1 MDTQKAL
8 KWITDA
14 LGVQDR
20 VVSLDD
26 TRDSVAEWD
35 SLGKVLLLSRLEEDH
50 NLVVSADEI
59 DAVNSVKEVCEL
71 LEKANAFPAS

>member
-1 MDTQKAL
+1 MDHQKAL

-35 SLGKVLLLSRLEEDH
+35 SLGKVLLLSRLEEDL
-50 NLVVSADEI
+50 NLVVSADDI
-59 DAVNSVKEVCEL
+59 DSINSVKEVCDL
-71 LEKANAFPAS
+71 LKKANAFPAS